1 MAHGGCYQICLTEA
15 GLWDVRQEKQLWLI
29 QAAASEKS
37 VVGGRQDC
45 HARLCRLCR
54 LCTAQILIY
63 ILIMMVFQQMAVKCL
78 VLFLNLHKMMFGL
91 AKMLV
96 SGSCQ

>member
-1 MAHGGCYQICLTEA
+1 MSGKRRE
-15 GLWDVRQEKQLWLI
+15 LWLI

-45 HARLCRLCR
+45 HTWLWLCR
-54 LCTAQILIY
+54 LCTAQILTC

-78 VLFLNLHKMMFGL
+78 VPFLNLHKMMFGL
-91 AKMLV
+91 ARMLA
-96 SGSCQ
+96 SGKCHR